1 MRECS
6 PGSRNLAQWLDYQLQ
21 IHPQEVE
28 LGLARV
34 AQVAQALKLL
44 PVSGISVVVAGTNGK
59 GSSVALLEAI
69 YRAAGY
75 RVGSYTSPHL
85 HEYRERVRIDGIW
98 ASESQFCTAF
108 DAIEQARGD
117 TPLTFFEF
125 GTLAALLIMKAENL
139 DLLLLEVGLGGRLDA
154 VNIVDGSLALIT
166 QIDLDHREWLGN
178 TRETVGQEKAGI
190 MRAGRPVVC
199 ADRDPPDS
207 VTNRLR
213 ELGAKELVLGRQF
226 DFDISPAAEN
236 WQVHLGDNTLQLP
249 RPALTGLG
257 QLDNAAA
264 ALQVVELLQP
274 QLPVSVVEQGQG
286 LRQVKLAGRFEY
298 QPGDPPVI
306 FDVAHNP
313 HACRALAVSL
323 AQMGPVANRYAILG
337 MLADKDIAACLE
349 PLLGLFDVWYL
360 TSLEAPRGASA
371 SELQSVLMGL
381 GCDKPLVICNTV
393 QEAFGKAKD
402 RIPKAGLLVVFGS
415 FHTVAAAR

>member
-1 MRECS
+1 MREFS

-34 AQVAQALKLL
+34 ARVAEALELL
-44 PVSGISVVVAGTNGK
+44 PVPGVSVVVAGTNGK

-75 RVGSYTSPHL
+75 RVGSYTSPHI
-85 HEYRERVRIDGIW
+85 HDYRERVRIDGVW
-98 ASESQFCTAF
+98 ASQSQFCAAF

-117 TPLTFFEF
+117 IPLTFFEF
-125 GTLAALLIMKAENL
+125 GTLAALLIMKAKNL
-139 DLLLLEVGLGGRLDA
+139 DVLLLEVGLGGRLDA

-166 QIDLDHREWLGN
+166 QIDLDHRDWLGN
-178 TRETVGQEKAGI
+178 TRETVGEEKAGI

-207 VTNRLR
+207 VINRLR
-213 ELGAKELVLGRQF
+213 ELGAEELVLGRQF
-226 DFDISPAAEN
+226 DFDISPSANN
-236 WQVHLGDNTLQLP
+236 WQVHLGGNTLQLP
-249 RPALTGLG
+249 RPALTGTG

-264 ALQVVELLQP
+264 ALQVVDLLQP
-274 QLPVSVVEQGQG
+274 QLPVSVVEQSKG
-286 LRQVKLAGRFEY
+286 LRQVELAGRFEY
-298 QPGDPPVI
+298 QPGDPSVI

-313 HACRALAVSL
+313 HACRALAASL
-323 AQMGPVANRYAILG
+323 AQMGPMDNCYAILG

-349 PLLGLFDVWYL
+349 PLLGLFDGWYL
-360 TSLEAPRGASA
+360 APLEGVRGASA
-371 SELQSVLMGL
+371 SELQSVLMEL
-381 GCDKPLVICNTV
+381 SCDKPVVICDSV

-402 RIPKAGLLVVFGS
+402 RIPHADLLVVFGS